1 MTKIKNTDNKVKSF
15 GSAGGGALGN
25 LAVRLIKKGVMTR
38 AEAIKIIKEIQIK
51 KP

>member
-1 MTKIKNTDNKVKSF
+1 MSRIKNTDSKVKSL
-15 GSAGGGALGN
+15 GTAGGGALGN

-38 AEAIKIIKEIQIK
+38 SEAIKIIKDLQIK